1 MLGFKLYSKPFP
13 FLHVQLSGKK
23 TENSLIRYKNVKIDR
38 FNSAYL
44 CYFCR
49 NKQKNGKFKPYS
61 YRENN

>member
-1 MLGFKLYSKPFP
+1 MLGFKLYSKSSPFP
-13 FLHVQLSGKK
+13 HVQLSGKK
-23 TENSLIRYKNVKIDR
+23 SKKSLISYKNVKIDR

-61 YRENN
+61 DRENN